1 MPSRIAFSWAKLDFG
16 WVRARH
22 QCFKSLAPAQGQAG
36 PSPFNDSGTGLCFN
50 ARPVLACNR
59 YTKSVMHGDPY
70 GKNDRAKS
78 ETKDRGKQ
86 FSIQPIKKV

>member
-1 MPSRIAFSWAKLDFG
+1 M
-16 WVRARH
+16 
-22 QCFKSLAPAQGQAG
+22 
-36 PSPFNDSGTGLCFN
+36 GLCFN
-50 ARPVLACNR
+50 ARSVLAWCR

-70 GKNDRAKS
+70 GKNDRVKS